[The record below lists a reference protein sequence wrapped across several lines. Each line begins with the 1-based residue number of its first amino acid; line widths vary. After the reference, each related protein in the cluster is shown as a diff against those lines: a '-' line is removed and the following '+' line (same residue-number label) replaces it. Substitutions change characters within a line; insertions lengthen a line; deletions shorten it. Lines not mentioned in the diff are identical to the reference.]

1 MVFYSQETNE
11 KALRGGGQD
20 ETHRL
25 LGTRLCVSVDELQV
39 VVLAVLGGIG
49 VGFDAEKEPRRASIK
64 SIFVNVSYTGRDG
77 DTSQTLAI
85 MECTVTD
92 ASNAIWNDNA
102 GQAFTNGE
110 STITDASNAIRDG
123 DAG

>member
-1 MVFYSQETNE
+1 M
-11 KALRGGGQD
+11 L
-20 ETHRL
+20 
-25 LGTRLCVSVDELQV
+25 VSIDIVEV
-39 VVLAVLGGIG
+39 VVLAVLGGVG
-49 VGFDAEKEPRRASIK
+49 VGFDAEKEPRSTIIK

-85 MECTVTD
+85 MESTVTD

-102 GQAFTNGE
+102 VQAFTNGE
-110 STITDASNAIRDG
+110 STLTDASNAIRDG